1 MEREFKWQV
10 SRADAFDRITGSA
23 LVKPLCREFDKIEME
38 AIYYDTTDGKIAK
51 THGGL
56 RVRRENDTMV
66 VCLKLEAESA
76 FDGACKQREEYEFLT
91 GDIRSGLSQLP
102 SVGAP
107 QAFCDELL
115 NSELTELGRS
125 VCVRLAYQLEL
136 DACTCELSCDTGM
149 LKRNEASD
157 PISEIELEYKSG
169 DIAAFDAFAYQ
180 LQTEFDLQPQPLSK
194 LARIL
199 RL

>member
-10 SRADAFDRITGSA
+10 SRADQFDVITKSA

-56 RVRRENDTMV
+56 RVRRENDVIV

-76 FDGACKQREEYEFLT
+76 FDGACKQREEYEFFAE
-91 GDIRSGLSQLP
+91 DIRSGLSQLP

-107 QAFCDELL
+107 QAFCEELL
-115 NSELTELGRS
+115 NSDLIELGRS
-125 VCVRLAYQLEL
+125 TCVRHACQLEL
-136 DACTCELSCDTGM
+136 DTCTCELSFDTGM
-149 LKRNEASD
+149 LKRSGVSE
-157 PISEIELEYKSG
+157 PIHEIELEYKSG
-169 DIAAFDAFAYQ
+169 DVAAFDAFAYQ